1 MRLDS
6 LLDIIKTV
14 IEVKAVEINPLVL
27 AYLGDTIYENYVRRF
42 LIASQGGNVKQLQE
56 KAVEYVSA
64 RSQAMY
70 LMRLVELDFFTDE
83 EMDVLKRA
91 RNCKSKSHPK
101 NCDILTYKHATALE
115 AVIGY
120 LDIVGRKNRIDV
132 MMEMILG
139 GKLC

>member
-1 MRLDS
+1 M
-6 LLDIIKTV
+6 KP
-14 IEVKAVEINPLVL
+14 VEINPLVL
-27 AYLGDTIYENYVRRF
+27 AYLGDTIYENYVRRY
-42 LIASQGGNVKQLQE
+42 LINLGLTNVKQLQE
-56 KAVEYVSA
+56 AAVEYVSA
-64 RSQAMY
+64 RCQAAY
-70 LMRLVELDFFTDE
+70 LKSLLDLDFFTDE

-120 LDIVGRKNRIDV
+120 LDIVGRKNRIDAIID
-132 MMEMILG
+132 MILG